1 MLFIRRIYEKI
12 TYSSPFYIRIF
23 SLNPTSFCTKKGIPK
38 TISITIPFGVGGGTD
53 VWARFISPHLSK
65 HITSSPTIVIKN
77 VPGGGSITG
86 TNLFYSRA
94 KNNGSEII
102 GISASTLFPFMLGD
116 VRVRYDFE
124 RWQPIFASPTGG
136 VVYMQPNLG
145 ISSAA
150 ELSTLEDQ
158 PLLFTA
164 QGATQLELPVM
175 LALDMLDLNLRPVF
189 GMTSR
194 GEGRLAFERGEA
206 HLDFQTTSAYINSV
220 QDLVN
225 NQKAIPLF
233 SLGVIDVNGEVIRDP
248 AFPNIP
254 TFQEVYE
261 MRFGSKPEGLQ
272 YDAYKKFLT
281 AGFALQKVL
290 LIPNNAPQSI
300 IDELNRAIGSMLNDP
315 QFRADAMLHIGE
327 YQNLTGETVQN
338 HLKEAIT
345 MTPELQDWV
354 KNWLKEKF
362 NIAI

>member
-1 MLFIRRIYEKI
+1 MKKLRTLALFILG
-12 TYSSPFYIRIF
+12 F
-23 SLNPTSFCTKKGIPK
+23 SLLTPQAFAQKKGIPK